1 MFNSKFINNLIKLL
15 IWINNQK
22 IETKT
27 IEKNINLNK
36 FNLNENILINYEQN
50 NYKTYLMLNCTKILY
65 ILNIAKNVEIILN
78 NWFF

>member
-50 NYKTYLMLNCTKILY
+50 NY
-65 ILNIAKNVEIILN
+65 
-78 NWFF
+78 